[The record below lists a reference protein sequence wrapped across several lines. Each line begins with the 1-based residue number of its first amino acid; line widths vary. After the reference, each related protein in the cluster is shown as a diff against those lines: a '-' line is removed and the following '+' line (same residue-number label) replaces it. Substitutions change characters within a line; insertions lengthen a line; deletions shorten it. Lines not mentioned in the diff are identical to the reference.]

1 MMSNEI
7 TTLSSLAVEINTLS
21 DCANN
26 FANQA
31 VIYAARCG
39 EKLLLAKAQCK
50 HGEFKEWIEK
60 NCSVSYSYACSFMK
74 LAKDMPELLN
84 ANVQTSVHLKLNQAI
99 SLLNA
104 PEEVKTEVTARIEAG
119 EDVSIKEIQRLKQ
132 EQALMKIELDDAH
145 NQLKN
150 IPILSDQYQKL
161 SIKLTDAQVALNE
174 REKMQEQIIDAKVS
188 EARAKILLEKSA
200 EIQRK
205 QKEIDDLETKLIH
218 AKKEQDKAIKDGV
231 AREISVREIEVKQ
244 LDYQITSMK
253 AVANELREVV
263 SILDKE
269 HGALKT
275 HQENIKAIKS
285 AHEDIRSA
293 IILAGEDKTPVELIH
308 DWNNLLFV
316 HESLLTELRKFCN
329 RDLHAVFVEGQLLEL
344 V

>member
-1 MMSNEI
+1 MSNEI
-7 TTLSSLAVEINTLS
+7 TTLSSLAVEINII
-21 DCANN
+21 NEQVEHHK
-26 FANQA
+26 NQA

-150 IPILSDQYQKL
+150 IDIMSRQYQEL
-161 SIKLTDAQVALNE
+161 SLQLVDVQLELNE
-174 REKMQEQIIDAKVS
+174 REKMQA
-188 EARAKILLEKSA
+188 LLSCLPFLPSTN
-200 EIQRK
+200 RFN
-205 QKEIDDLETKLIH
+205 TLIC
-218 AKKEQDKAIKDGV
+218 A
-231 AREISVREIEVKQ
+231 
-244 LDYQITSMK
+244 
-253 AVANELREVV
+253 
-263 SILDKE
+263 
-269 HGALKT
+269 
-275 HQENIKAIKS
+275 
-285 AHEDIRSA
+285 
-293 IILAGEDKTPVELIH
+293 
-308 DWNNLLFV
+308 
-316 HESLLTELRKFCN
+316 
-329 RDLHAVFVEGQLLEL
+329 
-344 V
+344 